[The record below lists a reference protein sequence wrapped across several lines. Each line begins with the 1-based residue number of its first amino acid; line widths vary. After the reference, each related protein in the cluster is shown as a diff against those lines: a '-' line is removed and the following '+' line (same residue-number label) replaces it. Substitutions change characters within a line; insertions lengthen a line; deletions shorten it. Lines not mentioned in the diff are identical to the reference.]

1 MVSGDSSCFYHA
13 RFFLGINL
21 KQINFEA
28 ALKVFSDSVGKKIVL
43 YKLLKQDGDIFN
55 TVVALLTIP
64 AKINPDDFKL
74 YAQELNLFRKKGE
87 KINQFKGSI
96 DCFMHPIETIARL
109 GPEQFRK
116 VYHEADAIFPEERP

>member
-1 MVSGDSSCFYHA
+1 MVPGDGSWFYHA

-55 TVVALLTIP
+55 TVVALL
-64 AKINPDDFKL
+64 
-74 YAQELNLFRKKGE
+74 
-87 KINQFKGSI
+87 
-96 DCFMHPIETIARL
+96 
-109 GPEQFRK
+109 QFRQRSTPMILSCMPK
-116 VYHEADAIFPEERP
+116 N